1 MHALQE
7 DLDAHWV
14 DNRLALVL
22 SYVSLFFRFRSP
34 FHVWRVA
41 AHVLGFLL
49 HLSEHL
55 AIAA

>member
-41 AHVLGFLL
+41 SHVLGFLL
-49 HLSEHL
+49 SLG
-55 AIAA
+55 